1 MLDSVVALDIQRQGL
16 GAKEPGNILRARGGS
31 EGAGVLVDAVRVQ
44 VSRQGSEVEVVGPS
58 VGTRSGNVVNVSE
71 DRVEER
77 SGVTELGQLE
87 DEANNGNGFVCFI
100 VSILHVNEKFI
111 LLDER
116 KYKVDLGKDVQ
127 DWLELT

>member
-44 VSRQGSEVEVVGPS
+44 VSRQGSEVEVVGLG

-87 DEANNGNGFVCFI
+87 DEANNSNGIVC
-100 VSILHVNEKFI
+100 
-111 LLDER
+111 
-116 KYKVDLGKDVQ
+116 
-127 DWLELT
+127 